1 LPQRWSG
8 DSEKGETTHSMWY
21 YLTIYFFI
29 SMAQVLINLL
39 NQVCRTQ
46 CFDWHRA
53 VWAMSTDVSSGRK
66 REFAVALWA

>member
-39 NQVCRTQ
+39 NQVCRSPAAHPFGIVRFGQ
-46 CFDWHRA
+46 
-53 VWAMSTDVSSGRK
+53 
-66 REFAVALWA
+66 